1 MSESSTRSDRPIW
14 LLSGG
19 LAAIGAI
26 LWWRGLALPE
36 VEPHVWW
43 PVLAVLFCLCERYA
57 VHLPFGRDNHS
68 LTFSQAP
75 LVLGLF
81 ALPFD
86 DLMLAALL
94 GTFVAHALLY
104 RDPLIK
110 IAFNTASFMAQVA
123 LAAVVFSFVL
133 EVSGT
138 DVTTMSPAS
147 WVAALAAT
155 LTADLVGFLALQV
168 VIGLRSSSWSPR
180 SAARALAGAL
190 IGTVVV
196 TDLALVTALVLRR
209 DSNALALL
217 AVAVVMSFLLYRGY
231 HVQRLRYSRLE
242 LLYRF
247 TRSVDQAL
255 RDGSVHDTVSA
266 EACELLRARHAR
278 VILWGEPGD
287 DPDGTW
293 WAPAMEGNA
302 VRLERGGDTDAHV
315 AMRLDGHVD
324 AMAAPL
330 RDGGATIG
338 VMLVADRLD
347 DLSTFDDDDAMLF
360 EALAGHAGVALAN
373 SALVERIRAAAL
385 DTEHLSLHD
394 PLTGLPNRLLFQQRL
409 ERRLTSSGPVAVLL
423 MDVDRFKEVNDT
435 LGHDVGDTL
444 LREIGDRLREV
455 ESEETVVAR
464 LGGDEFAILLGGEDV
479 HIEGMVA
486 RITRDIGRSFHVGG
500 VTLDV
505 TLSIGISV
513 NGDDAS
519 SAAVLLRRAEVA
531 MYDAKEGL
539 SGVARYSPDR
549 DPYSSRRLSLIGD
562 LARALDDQTLELHYQ
577 PLADPATGRVA
588 CVEALLRW
596 SHPVWGHVPPDE
608 FIPLA
613 ENTGLIRPLTRF
625 VVDTAVRQC
634 VAWRDAGTPVLMSVN
649 ISARNLV
656 EPELADSVARVLV
669 QAGLPASMLKLEVTE
684 SAIVADPERAVQALE
699 GLVDLGLSISIDDF
713 GTGYSSLTRLRN
725 LPVHEVKIDRTFVRH
740 LADQSEDL
748 AIVRAVISLG
758 HDLGLNVVAE
768 GVEDEHSWRILQ
780 DLGCDLVQG
789 YFLAK
794 PMSADSMTT
803 WLRDR
808 MAGFATRLRADDA
821 AAEHRRADA
830 PDHRPPPPLGPGLTA
845 H

>member
-1 MSESSTRSDRPIW
+1 
-14 LLSGG
+14 
-19 LAAIGAI
+19 
-26 LWWRGLALPE
+26 
-36 VEPHVWW
+36 
-43 PVLAVLFCLCERYA
+43 
-57 VHLPFGRDNHS
+57 
-68 LTFSQAP
+68 
-75 LVLGLF
+75 
-81 ALPFD
+81 
-86 DLMLAALL
+86 
-94 GTFVAHALLY
+94 
-104 RDPLIK
+104 
-110 IAFNTASFMAQVA
+110 
-123 LAAVVFSFVL
+123 
-133 EVSGT
+133 
-138 DVTTMSPAS
+138 
-147 WVAALAAT
+147 
-155 LTADLVGFLALQV
+155 
-168 VIGLRSSSWSPR
+168 
-180 SAARALAGAL
+180 
-190 IGTVVV
+190 
-196 TDLALVTALVLRR
+196 
-209 DSNALALL
+209 
-217 AVAVVMSFLLYRGY
+217 
-231 HVQRLRYSRLE
+231 
-242 LLYRF
+242 
-247 TRSVDQAL
+247 
-255 RDGSVHDTVSA
+255 
-266 EACELLRARHAR
+266 
-278 VILWGEPGD
+278 
-287 DPDGTW
+287 
-293 WAPAMEGNA
+293 
-302 VRLERGGDTDAHV
+302 
-315 AMRLDGHVD
+315 
-324 AMAAPL
+324 
-330 RDGGATIG
+330 
-338 VMLVADRLD
+338 
-347 DLSTFDDDDAMLF
+347 
-360 EALAGHAGVALAN
+360 
-373 SALVERIRAAAL
+373 
-385 DTEHLSLHD
+385 
-394 PLTGLPNRLLFQQRL
+394 
-409 ERRLTSSGPVAVLL
+409 

-444 LREIGDRLREV
+444 LREIGDRLRDV
-455 ESEETVVAR
+455 ESDETVVAR

-613 ENTGLIRPLTRF
+613 EHTGLIRPLTRF

-649 ISARNLV
+649 ISARNLL

-684 SAIVADPERAVQALE
+684 SAIVADPERAVHALDR
-699 GLVDLGLSISIDDF
+699 LVDLGLSVSIDDF

-768 GVEDEHSWRILQ
+768 GVEDEQSWRILQ

-789 YFLAK
+789 YYLAK
-794 PMSADSMTT
+794 PMSADFMTT

-808 MAGFATRLRADDA
+808 MAGFATPLRVDEA
-821 AAEHRRADA
+821 APGTDEPQPSTIAHRRRSA
-830 PDHRPPPPLGPGLTA
+830 PG
-845 H
+845 